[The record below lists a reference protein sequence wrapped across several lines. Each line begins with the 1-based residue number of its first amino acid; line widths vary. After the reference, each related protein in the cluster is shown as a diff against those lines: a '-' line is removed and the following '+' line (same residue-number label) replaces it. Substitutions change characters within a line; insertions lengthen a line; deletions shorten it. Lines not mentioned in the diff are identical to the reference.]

1 MSMCN
6 VLGVLGDNEDQM
18 WETFNATVAL
28 AETERS
34 RLTLAKT
41 CDDGRAYVW
50 VTPFAFG
57 GVWVPPPLESPVEAS
72 RVLARVVEFVPAC
85 IPVTTLVLAADAQT
99 SLVKLVRAGHFN
111 ALVADADL
119 LSHCRKLRR
128 ELDRQGIQG
137 VPVKLCSA
145 EQPIG
150 DTMPTHFSSIGHT
163 EDGVLDGIEVPEG
176 SGRRRWGGLRPGYAQ
191 RLAGAGGKR

>member
-18 WETFNATVAL
+18 WETFNATIAL
-28 AETERS
+28 AEAECS

-50 VTPFAFG
+50 VTPFALG
-57 GVWVPPPLESPVEAS
+57 GVFVPPAIESPAEAS

-85 IPVTTLVLAADAQT
+85 IPVTTLVLAADTQSA
-99 SLVKLVRAGHFN
+99 LVKLVRNGHFN
-111 ALVADADL
+111 ALVADDDL

-128 ELDRQGIQG
+128 ELDRQGIKG
-137 VPVKLCSA
+137 VPIKLSA
-145 EQPIG
+145 AEPSID

-163 EDGVLDGIEVPEG
+163 EDGVLDGIAVPQGLAG
-176 SGRRRWGGLRPGYAQ
+176 SRWGNLRLGYAQ
-191 RLAGAGGKR
+191 RLAGAGSKR

>member
-6 VLGVLGDNEDQM
+6 VLGVLGDNEEQM

-28 AETERS
+28 AEAECS

-41 CDDGRAYVW
+41 CADGRTYAW

-57 GVWVPPPLESPVEAS
+57 GVYLPPPMDSPVEAS
-72 RVLARVVEFVPAC
+72 HVLARVVESVPNC
-85 IPVTTLVLAADAQT
+85 MPVTTVVLGADTQT
-99 SLVKLVRAGHFN
+99 SLLKLVNDGHFN

-128 ELDRQGIQG
+128 ELSRHEIQA
-137 VPVKLCSA
+137 VPIKLCA
-145 EQPIG
+145 VEQPNG
-150 DTMPTHFSSIGHT
+150 DTMPAHSLSSGHT
-163 EDGVLDGIEVPEG
+163 EDGVLDGNQVPQDL
-176 SGRRRWGGLRPGYAQ
+176 GRRKRGSLRPGYVQ
-191 RLAGAGGKR
+191 RLAGAGSKR